1 MFQGQSLRVTRI
13 SDHFAEICFDREG
26 EAINKLDKRTVDEL
40 GTAVSSIA
48 DDGDVRGVLITSAKK
63 VFIVGADITEFGAL
77 FALPVERLVAT
88 NSASNSTLTALES
101 LPVPCVV
108 ALGGVA
114 LGGGLELALAAD
126 FRVMSTAAQ
135 VGLPEVQLGLFPGF
149 GGTVRLPR
157 IAGAAVAIEWITSG
171 ASAGAEAALAAGVVD
186 EVCAP
191 EKLRERALTLLRTA
205 VAGERDWHARRRAK
219 DAPLPLKD
227 DERAALFGAARE
239 QVARRAPK
247 HQPAAM
253 SALEAMARAATAE
266 RTRALEI
273 EARAFAEVA
282 KTQAA
287 DALVQTFL
295 SGQQVKKITRGY
307 RELAA
312 PVARAAVLG
321 AGIMGGG
328 IAYTSALRGVRVILK
343 DIAQAQLERGMD
355 EARGL
360 LGKRV
365 KRGKM
370 NQEQADAVLGAITPQ
385 LDYTDFDQ
393 VDVVVEAVSESL
405 ALKHQVLAEV
415 EAQVREGAILA
426 SNTSS
431 LRIDELAPALARP
444 ENLVGMHFFNPVPA
458 MPLVEIIRGSRTSPA
473 ALATVVGYAEAM
485 GKTPIVVADGPGF
498 LVNRVLTPYMQ
509 AFAKLVADG
518 ADFVQV
524 DAAMEAFG
532 WPMGP
537 AYLNDV
543 VGMDTAV
550 HVAEIIIAGFP
561 ERMAR
566 MAPDPLA
573 LMVERGRL
581 GQKSGLGFYRYQA
594 GAGGRPEKSVAEDSR
609 ALLAALQEEGSSTV
623 TDGEI
628 VERMMLPMIF
638 EAAQCLEE
646 GVVGSAPELDLAM
659 LLGVGFPA
667 YLGGPL
673 KYADWLGARELLA
686 RAQRYA
692 HLGPQY
698 TPPRSVRDMA
708 EGGKRFYPRPSAT
721 AS

>member
-1 MFQGQSLRVTRI
+1 M
-13 SDHFAEICFDREG
+13 
-26 EAINKLDKRTVDEL
+26 
-40 GTAVSSIA
+40 
-48 DDGDVRGVLITSAKK
+48 
-63 VFIVGADITEFGAL
+63 
-77 FALPVERLVAT
+77 
-88 NSASNSTLTALES
+88 
-101 LPVPCVV
+101 
-108 ALGGVA
+108 
-114 LGGGLELALAAD
+114 
-126 FRVMSTAAQ
+126 
-135 VGLPEVQLGLFPGF
+135 
-149 GGTVRLPR
+149 
-157 IAGAAVAIEWITSG
+157 
-171 ASAGAEAALAAGVVD
+171 
-186 EVCAP
+186 
-191 EKLRERALTLLRTA
+191 
-205 VAGERDWHARRRAK
+205 
-219 DAPLPLKD
+219 
-227 DERAALFGAARE
+227 
-239 QVARRAPK
+239 
-247 HQPAAM
+247 
-253 SALEAMARAATAE
+253 
-266 RTRALEI
+266 
-273 EARAFAEVA
+273 
-282 KTQAA
+282 
-287 DALVQTFL
+287 
-295 SGQQVKKITRGY
+295 
-307 RELAA
+307 
-312 PVARAAVLG
+312 
-321 AGIMGGG
+321 
-328 IAYTSALRGVRVILK
+328 
-343 DIAQAQLERGMD
+343 
-355 EARGL
+355 
-360 LGKRV
+360 
-365 KRGKM
+365 
-370 NQEQADAVLGAITPQ
+370 
-385 LDYTDFDQ
+385 
-393 VDVVVEAVSESL
+393 
-405 ALKHQVLAEV
+405 LAEV